1 MRKLVHSM
9 FVSLDG
15 VIDNPSWTA
24 PYWNDEIARFKQSEM
39 SACDALLLGRV
50 TYEGFA
56 AAWPGRTD
64 DSGYADKI
72 NHMPK
77 YVATRTLPALTWT
90 NALRLNRRVG
100 DAVAEL
106 KQGSGG
112 DILMFGSVDLAHSL
126 LHQRLIDELNLLVYP
141 VILGGGRPLFEACD
155 LPVRF
160 TLIEARPMGSTG
172 VVLQRYALAHQE

>member
-15 VIDNPSWTA
+15 VVDNPSWTA
-24 PYWNDEIARFKQSEM
+24 PFWNEDIARFKRDEM
-39 SACDALLLGRV
+39 FACDSLLLGRV

-64 DSGYADKI
+64 DAGYADRM
-72 NHMPK
+72 NSMPK
-77 YVATRTLPALTWT
+77 YVATHTLHELTWT
-90 NALRLNRRVG
+90 NALRLNG
-100 DAVAEL
+100 KIADSVAEL
-106 KQGSGG
+106 KRGPGH

-141 VILGGGRPLFEACD
+141 LVLGGGRPLFESCD

-160 TLIEARPMGSTG
+160 DLIEARPIGSTG
-172 VVLQRYALAHQE
+172 VVLQRYALAPEA